1 MKLLVE
7 KWRKFIGEEEEE
19 ESLFQNEWEAE
30 MKMTI
35 SKTVGGDKTETLRFV
50 RAIPDVTQVS
60 KEVEY
65 SDTDTA
71 YTGLFKI
78 KFVLAPDGNP
88 LKYIKRTLLPGID
101 PGINGISLDFESVT
115 YNEVE

>member
-19 ESLFQNEWEAE
+19 SRFQNEWEAE

-50 RAIPDVTQVS
+50 RAIPEVTQVS

-65 SDTDTA
+65 SDTDAA
-71 YTGLFKI
+71 YKGLFKI
-78 KFVLAPDGNP
+78 KFVLEPGEDP
-88 LKYIKRTLLPGID
+88 RKYIRHTLLPAID
-101 PGINGISLDFESVT
+101 PGIDGVSLDASSVT